1 MIQLGT
7 RWAYGATPP
16 SRLTEDVVGIIRDV
30 EVLAL
35 EEGGEGDADPRESM
49 WTLTWLEG
57 RPHATLEF
65 ITSTGVQYTVTVNSV
80 TGAAEV
86 LVTDDQ
92 AESDGWDD

>member
-16 SRLTEDVVGIIRDV
+16 SRLPEDVVATIHDV
-30 EVLAL
+30 ETLVL
-35 EEGGEGDADPRESM
+35 EEGGEGDADPRDST

-57 RPHATLEF
+57 RPHAALEF
-65 ITSTGVQYTVTVNSV
+65 TTSTGTEYTVTVNPV
-80 TGAAEV
+80 TGAAAV

-92 AESDGWDD
+92 AEADGWDD